1 MSPSQRLIS
10 VNAQK
15 HHYVPKLIIR
25 NFLFDKKR
33 EFVRV
38 YDKKE
43 DKEFR
48 TSIRNIM
55 AERRFHDFMFDEF
68 IVSFEHVAGKIEEI
82 ILPAYRSVIRSK
94 ELTGSPEEKGALA
107 LLMAFQFI
115 RTRAARDWWK
125 QMDDILR
132 EKIESMGGSIEDME
146 GYEPPTENNLSKN
159 HILQMREAVSEFAPI
174 IAQKNFAL
182 MLAPKR
188 RRFYLGDNPVVLH
201 NENDFR
207 PYGNIGLAVKG
218 IQIFL
223 PLTSEI
229 VLCAFCPSIVHGLRD
244 EMAAKVDERNKL
256 IAAKVLSG
264 EILVSQVKLI
274 RESFF
279 EKYQD
284 FFRAISTYDECGIIM
299 ARDEH
304 VDFINSLQS
313 MYAKRFVLCAKGD
326 LRLAR
331 EHNAEFPQF
340 REGHVMRGN

>member
-1 MSPSQRLIS
+1 M
-10 VNAQK
+10 NAQK

-33 EFVRV
+33 EYVRV

-43 DKEFR
+43 NKEFT
-48 TSIRNIM
+48 TSIVNIM
-55 AERRFHDFMFDEF
+55 AERRFHDFIFDDF
-68 IVSFEHVAGKIEEI
+68 IVSFENIAGKIEEI
-82 ILPAYRSVIRSK
+82 ILPAYRSVIQSK
-94 ELTGSPEEKGALA
+94 KLTGEPEEKGALA

-115 RTRAARDWWK
+115 RTRAARDRWK

-146 GYEPPTENNLSKN
+146 GYEPPTENNLTKI
-159 HILQMREAVSEFAPI
+159 HVLQMKEAVAEFAPI

-188 RRFYLGDNPVVLH
+188 RTFYLGDNPVVLH

-223 PLTSEI
+223 PLTSDI
-229 VLCAFCPSIVHGLRD
+229 VLCAFCPSIAQGLLE
-244 EMAAKVDERNKL
+244 EMTKRIDERNNI
-256 IAAKVLSG
+256 IATKVLSG
-264 EILVSQVKLI
+264 EIFVSQVERI
-274 RESFF
+274 REQFL
-279 EKYQD
+279 EEDQK
-284 FFRAISTYDECGIIM
+284 FFRTISTFDECGLIL
-299 ARDEH
+299 AQDEH
-304 VDFINSLQS
+304 VEFINSLQS
-313 MYAKRFVLCAKGD
+313 MYAKRFVICAKGD

-340 REGHVMRGN
+340 REGHLMRSN